1 LAKQASIGYTAC
13 EVGCRKL
20 HHGFGDP
27 DSAGIW
33 CLRPRR
39 MNKIVVFRAFHAS

>member
-20 HHGFGDP
+20 RHGFGDP
-27 DSAGIW
+27 DSAGI
-33 CLRPRR
+33 RVPAAAQ
-39 MNKIVVFRAFHAS
+39 NE